1 MLLLGGNWRVL
12 GIWKLNGKIAIK
24 ACALLKNRYNL
35 CIIAVKGQVMK
46 QQLKVAMLRVL
57 RDANGP
63 IGSARIAEDIRL
75 YGADLG
81 PRSVRLRLKE
91 LEAEGLVDGSRRG
104 RGGGRTITEKGIA
117 EIGDAMVQDRVGFA
131 SAKIDALACRTT
143 FDPAAGAGDIVLN
156 LSTMHASLVRP
167 TLREMLPVFTT
178 GFSMGKY
185 ASVFEPGTKIGR
197 FTVPAGEVA
206 IGTVCSVTVNGVLL
220 SRGVPTVSK
229 FGGILEIFDHQPL
242 RFTDVIYYESTSLD
256 PLTVFIKG
264 GLTSLESIWETGS
277 GRIGASFREVPTC
290 MLPLVKQ
297 TLDQLEAVGLGCV
310 LTIGQPNRPVLGFP
324 VSEGRTGL
332 ILAGG
337 LNPLAAVEQSGV
349 SPGNSAMAELYD
361 FAKLETYT
369 ELAERFDVELP

>member
-1 MLLLGGNWRVL
+1 
-12 GIWKLNGKIAIK
+12 
-24 ACALLKNRYNL
+24 
-35 CIIAVKGQVMK
+35 MK

-57 RDANGP
+57 RDAGGP

-75 YGADLG
+75 YGIDLG

-91 LEAEGLVDGSRRG
+91 LASEGLVAESRRG
-104 RGGGRTITEKGIA
+104 RGGGRTITNKGVA
-117 EIGDAMVQDRVGFA
+117 EIGDALVQDRVGFA
-131 SAKIDALACRTT
+131 SAKIDSLACRTS
-143 FDPAAGAGDIVLN
+143 FDPASGKGDVVLN

-167 TLREMLPVFTT
+167 ALREMLPVFTT
-178 GFSMGKY
+178 SFSMGKY
-185 ASVFEPGTKIGR
+185 ACVFEPGTRVGNFVVPSGR
-197 FTVPAGEVA
+197 VA

-220 SRGVPTVSK
+220 SRGIPTVSK
-229 FGGILEIFDHQPL
+229 FGGVLEIFNHEPL

-264 GLTSLESIWETGS
+264 GLTSLDKIWKTGA

-290 MLPLVKQ
+290 MLPLVAE

-310 LTIGQPNRPVLGFP
+310 LIIGKPNRPVLGFP

-349 SPGNSAMAELYD
+349 SPGNSAMAEIYD
-361 FAKLETYT
+361 FAKLETYD
-369 ELAERFDVELP
+369 ELAERFGVKLP